1 MRLRALFRGI
11 LCLVSAGKP
20 FRARP
25 KPLRRSKISRFVHGW
40 ALVTGAAREV
50 GLGYAFARQLAVE
63 GLNLVLVDILD
74 EELHARADELRREF
88 GIEVHTATC
97 DLGAPAPYAALE
109 EAVDGLD
116 VDVLVCNHMF
126 TPSDTPPI
134 LDMSLETHSRMI
146 DINARAYTNLIHRF
160 GSEMRNRRRGAI
172 IVVASGAGLTSAPYT
187 GAYAAN
193 KAFQIALGEA
203 LWYELRDSGVDV
215 LVMIGGLMNTQGD
228 ALVKYPRWMIA
239 ETAPVV
245 REVLSAVGRKAMVI
259 PGFPSRA
266 FLFVQTRLM
275 SRQRAIS
282 SIGRFMASGLGKT
295 E

>member
-1 MRLRALFRGI
+1 
-11 LCLVSAGKP
+11 VSADP
-20 FRARP
+20 SSRARP
-25 KPLRRSKISRFVHGW
+25 KPLRRSKISNFTRGW

-88 GIEVHTATC
+88 GIEVRTATC
-97 DLGAPAPYAALE
+97 DLGAPAPYATLE
-109 EAVDGLD
+109 DAVGDLD

-126 TPSDTPPI
+126 TPTDTPPI
-134 LDMSLETHSRMI
+134 LDMTLETHSRMI

-160 GSEMRNRRRGAI
+160 GTEMRKRGRGAI
-172 IVVASGAGLTSAPYT
+172 IIVASGAGLTSAPYT

-193 KAFQIALGEA
+193 KAFQIALGQA
-203 LWYELRDSGVDV
+203 LWYELQDCGVDV

-228 ALVKYPRWMIA
+228 ALAKYPRWMIA

-245 REVLSAVGRKAMVI
+245 REVLTAVGRKSMVI